1 MVNES
6 FKESREDS
14 NIEILSQIIKVFTD
28 GVTNNKNGKSE
39 IDPKIIEANGKFM
52 GDLSKSLREFEL
64 KETELKENIVHS

>member
-14 NIEILSQIIKVFTD
+14 NIEILSQIIKVFTE
-28 GVTNNKNGKSE
+28 GVNSIKNGKIE

-52 GDLSKSLREFEL
+52 GVLSKSLKEFEL
-64 KETELKENIVHS
+64 SETDLKENVITS